1 MDIHRLPL
9 PPLGANCYLLSH
21 GGSAALIDPGDGSD
35 QTLATIAHLLMD
47 SGLTLRYLLLT
58 HGHFDHVGGLTAL
71 ARAWPDA
78 QICLHSADFPGPDRE
93 LFPLS
98 APAGARLL
106 TEGDVLDLSG
116 LSVQVLH
123 TPGHSQG
130 SVCFLAGD
138 ALFTGD
144 TLFRFSVGRTDLPG
158 GDTSQLRRSLG
169 RLTALDSALRVYPGH
184 DAPTTLADEL
194 ARNPYLQGLRP

>member
-1 MDIHRLPL
+1 MDIRRLPL

-21 GGSAALIDPGDGSD
+21 SGSTALIDPGDGSE
-35 QTLATIAHLLMD
+35 QTLATVTHLLTD
-47 SGLTLRYLLLT
+47 NGLTLRYLLLT
-58 HGHFDHVGGLTAL
+58 HGHFDHVGGLSAL
-71 ARAWPDA
+71 ARTWPDA
-78 QICLHSADFPGPDRE
+78 QVCLHKADFPGPDRE

-106 TEGDVLDLSG
+106 AEGDVLDLSG
-116 LSVQVLH
+116 LSIRVLH
-123 TPGHSQG
+123 TPGHSSG
-130 SVCFLAGD
+130 SLCFLAGD

-158 GDTSQLRRSLG
+158 GDPTELKRSLG
-169 RLTALDSALRVYPGH
+169 RLAALDGALRVYPGH

-194 ARNPYLQGLRP
+194 AHNPYLQELEP